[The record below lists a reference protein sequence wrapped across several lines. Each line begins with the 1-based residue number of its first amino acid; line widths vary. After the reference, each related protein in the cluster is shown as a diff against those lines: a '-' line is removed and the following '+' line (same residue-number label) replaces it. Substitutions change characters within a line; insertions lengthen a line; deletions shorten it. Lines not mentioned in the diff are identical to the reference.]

1 MGAESPPR
9 GCFPHTAIL
18 SWRTRMVTPNT
29 DKKRLESQ
37 KGRSDLSSAF
47 SLSVVQTPENE
58 IRFDKTFKCKGRSE
72 R

>member
-9 GCFPHTAIL
+9 GCFAHTAIL

-29 DKKRLESQ
+29 DKERLESQ
-37 KGRSDLSSAF
+37 KGWSDFSSVF

-58 IRFDKTFKCKGRSE
+58 IRNDKKIYV
-72 R
+72 